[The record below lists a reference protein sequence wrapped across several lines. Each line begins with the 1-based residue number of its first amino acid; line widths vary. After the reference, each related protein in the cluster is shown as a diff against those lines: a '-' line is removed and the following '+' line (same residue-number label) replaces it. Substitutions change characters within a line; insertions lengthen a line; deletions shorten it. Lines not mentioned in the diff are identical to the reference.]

1 MNCILLLLIAYHG
14 ECGDNASFT
23 INSGGDLKIS
33 GTGIIDKTDWSEEMK
48 KTVRKIIIED
58 GITEIGANAFNG
70 MKNMTS
76 IRFPDT
82 LTHIHS
88 GALANNP
95 SLTHAAIPEGVTN
108 VDDDAFSLCIQ
119 TIPTLSKN

>member
-1 MNCILLLLIAYHG
+1 
-14 ECGDNASFT
+14 
-23 INSGGDLKIS
+23 
-33 GTGIIDKTDWSEEMK
+33 
-48 KTVRKIIIED
+48 
-58 GITEIGANAFNG
+58 
-70 MKNMTS
+70 MTS

-82 LTHIHS
+82 LTHIHF
-88 GALANNP
+88 GALTPP